1 MKDEHD
7 YYKLLNIDNNS
18 TLDDIK
24 KQYKILALKHH
35 PDRNDGNDTQFKIIK
50 HAYDILS
57 DEGKREEYD
66 SLCYAKKKGNIQSF
80 FADILNEEYE
90 QQKIKIQMN
99 MENIMYG
106 CYKNYDI
113 RISYPCTACNE
124 TGIFD
129 PGKNTI
135 QCRECFGRG
144 VNPSISFLSCIT
156 CNGKGIFIINN
167 KVCNICKGSKR
178 IKRMDTKSIYLRPG
192 MKHNDIIT
200 ISKSIILIIEHVL
213 EDDIIKV
220 DDLNIHIKIPIS
232 LLELLC
238 GFIKEIKYAHESIVI
253 RSKKVFDCFK
263 PFIIKNKGINDV
275 GDMYLHFDLN
285 IDVSNSIY
293 TKLSKSLNQILPNI
307 QEEHLSFSENNVI
320 NIY

>member
-1 MKDEHD
+1 MEDEND
-7 YYKLLNIDNNS
+7 YYKVLNVDNNS
-18 TLDDIK
+18 TIEDIK

-35 PDRNDGNDTQFKIIK
+35 PDRNDGDDTQFKIIK

-66 SLCYAKKKGNIQSF
+66 NMCYSKKKGHIQSF
-80 FADILNEEYE
+80 FADILNEEHD

-99 MENIMYG
+99 MDDIMYG

-113 RISYPCTACNE
+113 RISYACTACHE
-124 TGIFD
+124 TGILD

-156 CNGKGIFIINN
+156 CNGKGIFVINN
-167 KVCNICKGSKR
+167 KVCSVCKGNKR
-178 IKRMDTKSIYLRPG
+178 IKQMDTKSIYLRPG

-200 ISKSIILIIEHVL
+200 ISKSIILIIEHVF
-213 EDDIIKV
+213 EDGLIKV
-220 DDLNIHIKIPIS
+220 DDMNIHINIS
-232 LLELLC
+232 ITLLELLC
-238 GFIKEIKYAHESIVI
+238 GFTKEIKYAQESVVV
-253 RSKKVFDCFK
+253 RSDKVFDCFK
-263 PFIIKNKGINDV
+263 PFIVKNKGINDV

-293 TKLSKSLNQILPNI
+293 AKLGKSLNRII
-307 QEEHLSFSENNVI
+307 SKKSESLSFSENNII